1 MAKSHYNERVECRKH
16 EGEIAAVCPRCYDA
30 ALTQQDRQV
39 QQERAAAHEAWL
51 WLVKNSAV
59 VYLDPLAKFSA
70 IDLIAVAKAAAARLA
85 A

>member
-39 QQERAAAHEAWL
+39 QQERERAHAAWLGLRRAAWTRADVLEAAA
-51 WLVKNSAV
+51 
-59 VYLDPLAKFSA
+59 
-70 IDLIAVAKAAAARLA
+70 
-85 A
+85 